1 MTETSSLIHLIPSR
15 TSKTS
20 NEYEYYIKY
29 EFEIFIFKSD
39 IFNIFNL
46 CYGNSFTMW

>member
-1 MTETSSLIHLIPSR
+1 MKETSSLIHLIPS
-15 TSKTS
+15 KTS
-20 NEYEYYIKY
+20 NEYKYYIEY